1 MHLDKTVFFSSNL
14 PFIIEIYQKYLE
26 NPSSIDTSWV
36 NFFNENQEDIEK
48 LIDDKDGASWSKKD
62 ISILNFNYDISS
74 MAKPEEKKS
83 KKTSKSADLEIK
95 INNLITA
102 YRNFGHLNADLDPL
116 KLAQKEFPIEIDPK
130 FHNISPEE
138 LNKEID
144 LQGKLGLKK
153 AKISDIINK
162 LNQTYCS
169 KIASEFEYIRNFEQ
183 KRFLEEKIENLTAEK
198 ISKDDQ
204 IRILKDIIRTENFE
218 QFLHKRFPGAKR
230 FSVEGGDSS
239 INAVEEIIDN
249 SAKNK
254 VKKIII
260 GMAHRGRL
268 NVLTGVMGKPYS
280 QMIAEFKGAPGI
292 PKEITKSG
300 DVKYHMGYANSRE
313 IAGNKIDLSLAFNP
327 SHLEAVNS
335 VVCGRVRAKQDFY
348 NDSDRN
354 SALAI
359 LIHGDAAFAGQGSV
373 AENLMMNGLEGYN
386 TGGVIHIITNNQIG
400 FTANPE
406 DSRSTT
412 YASDLAKAIDAPIFH
427 VNGDDVEAVVKI
439 TKLAAAYRQKFK
451 KDIILDI
458 ICYRRYGHNEGD
470 EPLYTQPVMYKIIKN
485 HPTLKKLYSE
495 KLISAGAISQE
506 EFKKLNDEFNSHL
519 EKSFTEA
526 EKFQAKKGD

>member
-169 KIASEFEYIRNFEQ
+169 KIASEF
-183 KRFLEEKIENLTAEK
+183 
-198 ISKDDQ
+198 
-204 IRILKDIIRTENFE
+204 
-218 QFLHKRFPGAKR
+218 
-230 FSVEGGDSS
+230 
-239 INAVEEIIDN
+239 
-249 SAKNK
+249 
-254 VKKIII
+254 
-260 GMAHRGRL
+260 
-268 NVLTGVMGKPYS
+268 
-280 QMIAEFKGAPGI
+280 
-292 PKEITKSG
+292 
-300 DVKYHMGYANSRE
+300 
-313 IAGNKIDLSLAFNP
+313 
-327 SHLEAVNS
+327 
-335 VVCGRVRAKQDFY
+335 
-348 NDSDRN
+348 
-354 SALAI
+354 
-359 LIHGDAAFAGQGSV
+359 
-373 AENLMMNGLEGYN
+373 
-386 TGGVIHIITNNQIG
+386 
-400 FTANPE
+400 
-406 DSRSTT
+406 
-412 YASDLAKAIDAPIFH
+412 
-427 VNGDDVEAVVKI
+427 
-439 TKLAAAYRQKFK
+439 
-451 KDIILDI
+451 
-458 ICYRRYGHNEGD
+458 
-470 EPLYTQPVMYKIIKN
+470 
-485 HPTLKKLYSE
+485 
-495 KLISAGAISQE
+495 
-506 EFKKLNDEFNSHL
+506 
-519 EKSFTEA
+519 
-526 EKFQAKKGD
+526 